1 MSAHETFARDIL
13 VKELETRRFEFVRL
27 SDEACTLRNEM
38 MISTSKALYSTLKS
52 DIDQIDKRRREL
64 RGEMSALRQ
73 AIAKLEKDE

>member
-1 MSAHETFARDIL
+1 MSASETFARDMLENELSIRK
-13 VKELETRRFEFVRL
+13 KEFERL
-27 SDEACTLRNEM
+27 SDEACVLRNEM

-73 AIAKLEKDE
+73 AISKLEKE

>member
-1 MSAHETFARDIL
+1 MSAHESFAKDIL
-13 VKELETRRFEFVRL
+13 ERELKTRKLEFDRL
-27 SDEACTLRNEM
+27 SDEVCLLRNEM

-73 AIAKLEKDE
+73 AISKLEKE

>member
-1 MSAHETFARDIL
+1 MSTHETFAKDIL
-13 VKELETRRFEFVRL
+13 GRELNTRKLEFDRL
-27 SDEACTLRNEM
+27 SDEVCLLRNEM

-73 AIAKLEKDE
+73 AISKLEKE